1 MRRRLLAL
9 SGLAL
14 LMAQAA
20 HAHEFD
26 PGYLSL
32 TESTPGVFDVQWKV
46 SIVGGLYEVLVP
58 RLPSE
63 CILDPQ
69 LRTYVVVD
77 AQIQNTELN

>member
-9 SGLAL
+9 SGLVL
-14 LMAQAA
+14 LICQAA

-26 PGYLSL
+26 PGYLGL
-32 TESTPGVFDVQWKV
+32 TESAPGVFDVQWKV

-77 AQIQNTELN
+77 A